1 MQRGSS
7 TFRQHSAIR
16 LHYAILIKVYYCFWK
31 CSVIKMMVLTYKSY
45 DNDMLCI
52 AAMDASMN
60 SSDRF
65 VFRLPLSILPLNASE
80 ILKSAI
86 LHIHISIYLYMY
98 FNS

>member
-7 TFRQHSAIR
+7 TFRQHSAIW
-16 LHYAILIKVYYCFWK
+16 LHYAILVKFYYCFWK

-86 LHIHISIYLYMY
+86 LHCHLLVYV
-98 FNS
+98 F